1 MPCLYKHSIEKVLFC
16 DCKAVLYFSSTV
28 ILDEI
33 TFKTLNIRV
42 CSFIEGKNNGNVAI
56 SEM

>member
-1 MPCLYKHSIEKVLFC
+1 MNIALRRCFFC
-16 DCKAVLYFSSTV
+16 ACNAVLYFSSTV

-33 TFKTLNIRV
+33 ALRTFNTRS
-42 CSFIEGKNNGNVAI
+42 CSFIEGKYNGNVAI